1 MWKENFLSHLIDVY
15 KCDFAVRNRSETL
28 ELVLLYFP
36 VFWRDAVRLR
46 FTVQINPHL
55 GCDIIGNPTT

>member
-1 MWKENFLSHLIDVY
+1 MKVSPGLKGSKANFFLYMWKENFLSHLIDVY

-36 VFWRDAVRLR
+36 VF
-46 FTVQINPHL
+46 
-55 GCDIIGNPTT
+55 